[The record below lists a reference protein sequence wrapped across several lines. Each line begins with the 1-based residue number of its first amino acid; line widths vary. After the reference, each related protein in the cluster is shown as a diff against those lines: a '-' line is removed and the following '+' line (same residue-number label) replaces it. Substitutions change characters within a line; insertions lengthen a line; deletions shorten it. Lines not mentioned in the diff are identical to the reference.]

1 MFSAFPPSVGS
12 LRAPKEALR
21 VLLVLRA
28 ALCSPWGH
36 TPHTRVF
43 IPGGPTT
50 RVFSSLD
57 EARGPHLA
65 LTPPRCF
72 SRPRPHRDRPPP
84 SPPPPPPRSRPMTRA
99 PASFLPARPC
109 LPLCPGGGA
118 DPTRCC
124 PVLPGPL
131 PPRSPPSPQR
141 APAASEGPVRPPPP
155 PRRSPA
161 AHASLS
167 PGAGKEAPPAP
178 APSAAGSGR
187 SELGN
192 GAQRSG
198 RERPGEAAGTPLP
211 VPPPR
216 PPSPPRSPPRR
227 QQVRAGG
234 RAEEEEKEEEAAGP
248 KPRPSPAEGGGRREG
263 GAMAAPLGPA

>member
-1 MFSAFPPSVGS
+1 MFSVFPPSVGS

-28 ALCSPWGH
+28 ALCSPWGR

-124 PVLPGPL
+124 PA
-131 PPRSPPSPQR
+131 RSPPGPR
-141 APAASEGPVRPPPP
+141 RPLSEHRRPP
-155 PRRSPA
+155 RA
-161 AHASLS
+161 
-167 PGAGKEAPPAP
+167 
-178 APSAAGSGR
+178 
-187 SELGN
+187 
-192 GAQRSG
+192 RSG
-198 RERPGEAAGTPLP
+198 RPRLPGGAL
-211 VPPPR
+211 R
-216 PPSPPRSPPRR
+216 RMPPSPRGQGRKRRPPLHQARRAAAARSSATGRNGAAASGPGKPPGRR
-227 QQVRAGG
+227 CLS
-234 RAEEEEKEEEAAGP
+234 
-248 KPRPSPAEGGGRREG
+248 PRPVPRPRLGHPRGGSRMEER
-263 GAMAAPLGPA
+263 PV

>member
-43 IPGGPTT
+43 NPGGPTT

-131 PPRSPPSPQR
+131 PPQVPAVPSASTGGLRGPGPA
-141 APAASEGPVRPPPP
+141 APA
-155 PRRSPA
+155 SPA
-161 AHASLS
+161 EPCGACLPL
-167 PGAGKEAPPAP
+167 PGGREGSAARPCTKRGGQRPLGARQRGATERPRAARGSRRDAAACPPAP
-178 APSAAGSGR
+178 SPVPASVTPAAAAGWKR
-187 SELGN
+187 DQSEKRLLRGLCCCLLEC
-192 GAQRSG
+192 S
-198 RERPGEAAGTPLP
+198 L
-211 VPPPR
+211 
-216 PPSPPRSPPRR
+216 
-227 QQVRAGG
+227 
-234 RAEEEEKEEEAAGP
+234 
-248 KPRPSPAEGGGRREG
+248 
-263 GAMAAPLGPA
+263 